1 MTRADLEE
9 HERTRVEVYTAEAIV
24 AGFVRDGILHVAEDG
39 TVWRLR
45 RKVGGNHGP
54 RLMAVRPERADRE
67 MPSGRTQVQV
77 WVDGVRYVCSA
88 YRLVWFLANGP
99 IPEKHHI
106 HHINGDPS
114 DNRLENLECVEGSR
128 HTAQHSRERYENGY
142 RIPQTTAT
150 LEAARES
157 RRRNHADRCAYTYRL
172 WRDGRSQRQVAKDL
186 GITVRQVSDRLR
198 AYRAT
203 GAA

>member
-1 MTRADLEE
+1 MTRDDLDES
-9 HERTRVEVYTAEAIV
+9 ERTPEAIV
-24 AGFVRDGILHVAEDG
+24 ASFVRDGILHVAEDG

-45 RKVGGNHGP
+45 RKVGGNQGP

-77 WVDGVRYVCSA
+77 WVEGVRYVCFS

-106 HHINGDPS
+106 HHINGDPT
-114 DNRLENLECVEGSR
+114 DNRLENLECVEGKS
-128 HTAQHSRERYENGY
+128 HIAKHSRERYENGY
-142 RIPQTTAT
+142 RIAQTSAD

-157 RRRNHADRCAYTYRL
+157 RRRNQSAKCAYTYRL
-172 WRDGRSQRQVAKDL
+172 WRDGRTQGQVAKDL
-186 GITVRQVSDRLR
+186 GITLRQVSDRLR
-198 AYRAT
+198 AYRTAS
-203 GAA
+203 AA